1 MDKYLLKLRNK
12 VKELNEAIKAK
23 RAEGEVDNVTL
34 EALKKV
40 NEELRKLCDERD
52 AVQEMI
58 DEIMEAIAESGNTDP
73 KPMEGG
79 EIDPKPMEG
88 GRSAEPTG
96 KNSQHTM
103 ERKTTIFDGK
113 QKNGANERMI
123 KLGDDLKAK
132 RTVTV
137 SSSSLIV
144 PTKYKDNIEGTFQ
157 QYSSLV
163 DNVKQVNLN
172 GGESYKAPYEIGV
185 ADATAGTEGTAAAG
199 GQETTFGYVDIPK
212 AKIVAY
218 AELSEEVKKLPSAN
232 YAEMVVNGVTT
243 SIKKKIAKDI
253 MTGAGG
259 ANAFTGIFS
268 TNEANKCVL
277 TSDDVELT
285 AIDENTLSTL
295 VGAVGGE
302 EAIEGNICL
311 ILSKKDVLAFAQLR
325 DLATGA
331 KLHEVDFVRQ
341 TIDGIPYF
349 INSACKSVA
358 TAGVGEYCMACG
370 ILSSFEEAIFS
381 DLEIQESMDY
391 KFKEGIISYRGVV
404 FAGGAVTKY
413 RGFVRAKKA
422 SA

>member
-1 MDKYLLKLRNK
+1 MNKYLEKLRNR
-12 VKELNEAIKAK
+12 VKELNESIKAK
-23 RAEGEVDNVTL
+23 RAEGEVDNITL

-52 AVQEMI
+52 AVQKQI

-73 KPMEGG
+73 KPEEGK
-79 EIDPKPMEG
+79 EAPPMEG
-88 GRSAEPTG
+88 GRSAETTPKEG
-96 KNSQHTM
+96 EHIM
-103 ERKTTIFDGK
+103 ERKMTVFKGGK
-113 QKNGANERMI
+113 SAADTEHERMV
-123 KLGDDLKAK
+123 KMGDDLKAK

-137 SSSSLIV
+137 SSATLLV
-144 PTKYKDNIEGTFQ
+144 PTHDKTEIEGTYQ

-172 GGESYKAPYEIGV
+172 GGESYRAPYEIGV

-199 GQETTFGYVDIPK
+199 GQETQFGYVDINK

-232 YAEMVVNGVTT
+232 YAEMVVQGVTT
-243 SIKKKIAKDI
+243 SIKKKISKDI

-268 TNEANKCVL
+268 TNAANKCVL
-277 TSDDVELT
+277 ESDDVTIT
-285 AIDENTLSTL
+285 AIDENTLSTM

-349 INSACKSVA
+349 INSACKSVS
-358 TAGVGEYCMACG
+358 TAETGNYVMAAG
-370 ILSSFEEAIFS
+370 FLSAFEEAIFS
-381 DLEIQESMDY
+381 NLEITESADY

-413 RGFVRAKKA
+413 RGFVRAKKG
-422 SA
+422 

>member
-1 MDKYLLKLRNK
+1 MNKYLEKLRNR

-34 EALKKV
+34 DALKKV

-52 AVQEMI
+52 RVQEMI
-58 DEIMEAIAESGNTDP
+58 DEIIEAIAESGNTDP
-73 KPMEGG
+73 KPPIEGG
-79 EIDPKPMEG
+79 EPPIEG
-88 GRSAEPTG
+88 GRSTEG
-96 KNSQHTM
+96 KGSEHIV
-103 ERKTTIFDGK
+103 ERTRSLFGGK
-113 QKNGANERMI
+113 KKDEAKERMI

-144 PTKYKDNIEGTFQ
+144 PVKYKDTIEGTFQ

-172 GGESYKAPYEIGV
+172 GGESYKAAYEIGV

-232 YAEMVVNGVTT
+232 YAEMVVEGVTT

-277 TSDDVELT
+277 ESDDVEIK
-285 AIDENTLSTL
+285 AIDENTLSSL
-295 VGAVGGE
+295 VGAVGGD

-358 TAGVGEYCMACG
+358 DASTGDYCMACG
-370 ILSSFEEAIFS
+370 ILSSYEEAIFS

-413 RGFVRAKKA
+413 RGFVRAKKGTV
-422 SA
+422 

>member
-1 MDKYLLKLRNK
+1 MDKYLEKLRNR

-34 EALKKV
+34 DALKKV
-40 NEELRKLCDERD
+40 NEELRKLCEQRD

-73 KPMEGG
+73 KPPIEGG
-79 EIDPKPMEG
+79 EPPIEG
-88 GRSAEPTG
+88 GRSAYPEG
-96 KNSQHTM
+96 KEGEHIL
-103 ERKTTIFDGK
+103 ERTRSLFGGK
-113 QKNGANERMI
+113 KKDEAKERMI

-144 PTKYKDNIEGTFQ
+144 PVKYKDTIEGTFQ

-172 GGESYKAPYEIGV
+172 GGESYKAAYEIGV
-185 ADATAGTEGTAAAG
+185 ADATAGTEGTAATG

-232 YAEMVVNGVTT
+232 YAEMVVEGVTT

-268 TNEANKCVL
+268 KSEANKCVL
-277 TSDDVELT
+277 ESDDVEIK
-285 AIDENTLSTL
+285 AIDENTLSSL
-295 VGAVGGE
+295 VGAVGGD

-358 TAGVGEYCMACG
+358 DASTGDYCMACG

-381 DLEIQESMDY
+381 DLEIQESVDY

-413 RGFVRAKKA
+413 RGFVRAKKGTV
-422 SA
+422 

>member
-1 MDKYLLKLRNK
+1 
-12 VKELNEAIKAK
+12 
-23 RAEGEVDNVTL
+23 
-34 EALKKV
+34 
-40 NEELRKLCDERD
+40 
-52 AVQEMI
+52 
-58 DEIMEAIAESGNTDP
+58 
-73 KPMEGG
+73 
-79 EIDPKPMEG
+79 
-88 GRSAEPTG
+88 
-96 KNSQHTM
+96 
-103 ERKTTIFDGK
+103 
-113 QKNGANERMI
+113 MI

-144 PTKYKDNIEGTFQ
+144 PVKYKDTIEGTFQ

-172 GGESYKAPYEIGV
+172 GGESYKAAYEIGV
-185 ADATAGTEGTAAAG
+185 ADATEGTEGTAATG

-232 YAEMVVNGVTT
+232 YAEMVVEGVTT

-268 TNEANKCVL
+268 TSEANKCVL
-277 TSDDVELT
+277 ASDDVEIK
-285 AIDENTLSTL
+285 AIDENTLSSL
-295 VGAVGGE
+295 VGAVGGD

-349 INSACKSVA
+349 INSACKSVS
-358 TAGVGEYCMACG
+358 TAETGNYVMAAG

-381 DLEIQESMDY
+381 NLEITESADY

-413 RGFVRAKKA
+413 RGFVRAKKG
-422 SA
+422 

>member
-1 MDKYLLKLRNK
+1 MDKYLEKLRNR

-34 EALKKV
+34 DALKKV

-52 AVQEMI
+52 RVQEMI
-58 DEIMEAIAESGNTDP
+58 DEIIEAIAESGNTDP
-73 KPMEGG
+73 KPPTGGG
-79 EIDPKPMEG
+79 EPPIEG
-88 GRSAEPTG
+88 GRSAE
-96 KNSQHTM
+96 
-103 ERKTTIFDGK
+103 GK
-113 QKNGANERMI
+113 QSEHIIERTRSLFGGKKKDEAKERMI
-123 KLGDDLKAK
+123 KIGDDLKAK

-144 PTKYKDNIEGTFQ
+144 PVKYKDTIEGTFQ

-172 GGESYKAPYEIGV
+172 GGESYKAAYEIGV

-232 YAEMVVNGVTT
+232 YAEMVVEGVTT

-268 TNEANKCVL
+268 TSEANKCVL
-277 TSDDVELT
+277 ASDDVEIK
-285 AIDENTLSTL
+285 AIDENTLSSL
-295 VGAVGGE
+295 VGAVGGD

-358 TAGVGEYCMACG
+358 DASTGDYCIACG

-381 DLEIQESMDY
+381 DLEIQESVDY

-422 SA
+422 TV

>member
-1 MDKYLLKLRNK
+1 MNKYLEKLRNR

-34 EALKKV
+34 DALKKV

-52 AVQEMI
+52 RVQEMI

-73 KPMEGG
+73 KPPIEGG
-79 EIDPKPMEG
+79 EPPIEG
-88 GRSAEPTG
+88 GRSAEG
-96 KNSQHTM
+96 KGSEHIV
-103 ERKTTIFDGK
+103 ERTRSLFGGK
-113 QKNGANERMI
+113 KKDEAKERMI

-144 PTKYKDNIEGTFQ
+144 PVKYKDTIEGTFQ

-172 GGESYKAPYEIGV
+172 GGESYKAAYEIGV
-185 ADATAGTEGTAAAG
+185 ADATAGTEGTAATG

-232 YAEMVVNGVTT
+232 YAEMVVEGVTT

-268 TNEANKCVL
+268 KSEANKCVL
-277 TSDDVELT
+277 ESDDVEIK
-285 AIDENTLSTL
+285 AIDENTLSSL
-295 VGAVGGE
+295 VGAVGGD

-358 TAGVGEYCMACG
+358 DASTGDYCMACG

-381 DLEIQESMDY
+381 DLEIQESVDY

-422 SA
+422 TV

>member
-1 MDKYLLKLRNK
+1 MNKYLEKLRNR

-34 EALKKV
+34 DALKKV

-52 AVQEMI
+52 RVQEMI
-58 DEIMEAIAESGNTDP
+58 DEIFEAIAESGNTDP
-73 KPMEGG
+73 KLPIEGG
-79 EIDPKPMEG
+79 EPPIEG
-88 GRSAEPTG
+88 GRSAFPEVGEGEHILERTRSLFGG
-96 KNSQHTM
+96 KKKD
-103 ERKTTIFDGK
+103 EAK
-113 QKNGANERMI
+113 ERMI

-144 PTKYKDNIEGTFQ
+144 PVKYKDTIEGTFQ

-172 GGESYKAPYEIGV
+172 GGESYKAAYEIGV
-185 ADATAGTEGTAAAG
+185 ADATAGTEGIAATG

-232 YAEMVVNGVTT
+232 YAEMVVEGVTT

-268 TNEANKCVL
+268 TSEANKCVL
-277 TSDDVELT
+277 ESDDVEIK
-285 AIDENTLSTL
+285 AIDENTLSSL
-295 VGAVGGE
+295 VGAVGGD

-358 TAGVGEYCMACG
+358 DASAGDYCMACG

-381 DLEIQESMDY
+381 DLEIQESVDY

-413 RGFVRAKKA
+413 RGFVRAKKKTT
-422 SA
+422 

>member
-1 MDKYLLKLRNK
+1 MNKYLEKLRNK

-34 EALKKV
+34 DALKKV

-52 AVQEMI
+52 RVQEMI
-58 DEIMEAIAESGNTDP
+58 DEIMEAIAESGNTEP
-73 KPMEGG
+73 KPPIEGG
-79 EIDPKPMEG
+79 EPPIEG
-88 GRSAEPTG
+88 GRSAEPEG
-96 KNSQHTM
+96 KAGEHIM
-103 ERKTTIFDGK
+103 ERTRSLFSGK
-113 QKNGANERMI
+113 KKDEAKERMI

-144 PTKYKDNIEGTFQ
+144 PAKYKDTIEGAFQ

-172 GGESYKAPYEIGV
+172 GGESYKAAYEIGV

-232 YAEMVVNGVTT
+232 YAEMVVEGVTT

-268 TNEANKCVL
+268 TSEANKCVL
-277 TSDDVELT
+277 ASDDVEIK
-285 AIDENTLSTL
+285 AIDENTLSSL
-295 VGAVGGE
+295 VGAVGGD

-358 TAGVGEYCMACG
+358 DASTGDYCMACG

-381 DLEIQESMDY
+381 DLEIQESVDY

-413 RGFVRAKKA
+413 RGFVRAKKGTV
-422 SA
+422 

>member
-1 MDKYLLKLRNK
+1 MNKYLEKLRNR

-34 EALKKV
+34 DALKKV

-52 AVQEMI
+52 RVQEMI
-58 DEIMEAIAESGNTDP
+58 DEIMEAIAESGN
-73 KPMEGG
+73 
-79 EIDPKPMEG
+79 IDPKPPIEGGEPPIEG
-88 GRSAEPTG
+88 GRSAFPEGGEGEHILERTRSLFGG
-96 KNSQHTM
+96 KKKD
-103 ERKTTIFDGK
+103 EAK
-113 QKNGANERMI
+113 ERMI

-144 PTKYKDNIEGTFQ
+144 PVKYKDTIEGTFQ

-172 GGESYKAPYEIGV
+172 GGESYKAAYEIGV
-185 ADATAGTEGTAAAG
+185 ADATAGTEGTAATG

-232 YAEMVVNGVTT
+232 YAEMVVEGVTT

-268 TNEANKCVL
+268 TSEANKCVL
-277 TSDDVELT
+277 ASDDVEIK
-285 AIDENTLSTL
+285 AIDENTLSSL
-295 VGAVGGE
+295 VGAVGGD

-358 TAGVGEYCMACG
+358 DASAGDYCMACG

-381 DLEIQESMDY
+381 DLEIQESVDY

-413 RGFVRAKKA
+413 RGFVRAKKKTT
-422 SA
+422 